1 MKEFKQL
8 LEYFLDFL
16 NYQNL
21 AARIKPKESANE
33 NPFRTTKFSIE
44 NLKDEIKPV
53 ATENFELRFG
63 K

>member
-44 NLKDEIKPV
+44 NLKDEIKPLV
-53 ATENFELRFG
+53 AM
-63 K
+63 